1 MTTKQLSKPKRWEA
15 AASRAREAF
24 DKLRDMQDE
33 LHEALNE
40 LSDVQ
45 AEYQDWYDNMPESLQ
60 EGPTGEKLSELTDI
74 DFDIEVDLADYEE
87 VIDNAENTDLPLG
100 FGRD

>member
-1 MTTKQLSKPKRWEA
+1 MPKQLSRPKRWEA
-15 AASRAREAF
+15 AASAAREAF

-33 LHEALNE
+33 LHDVLSE
-40 LSDVQ
+40 LADVQ
-45 AEYQDWYDNMPESLQ
+45 SEYQDWYDNMPPSLQ
-60 EGPTGEKLSELTDI
+60 EGPTGEKLSELTGL

-87 VIDNAENTDLPLG
+87 AIDGAENADLPLG